1 MTIIL
6 DLIGAAIIASMLILM
21 MITFQYS
28 MHEAADRALYT
39 MNMVDHMDLCATKFN
54 KVIALAGVGYTPAT
68 AVLHAT
74 QDSLVFRSYW
84 NYMQDSLSIT
94 PVTLSIKLAD
104 YPNPYGTAVELRQ
117 DGELLSDLS
126 PLFWINQLK
135 FRYYNKNDAL
145 TTDKTQVRAA
155 EVRLSFFRNPPRA
168 GGRPITTKLQ
178 FKCYFMNAY
187 MRGA

>member
-1 MTIIL
+1 MSIII
-6 DLIGAAIIASMLILM
+6 DLIGAAIIGSMLVLM
-21 MITFQYS
+21 LITFQYS

-39 MNMVDHMDLCATKFN
+39 MNMVDHMDMCASRFN
-54 KVIALAGVGYTPAT
+54 FVIALAGVGLAPNV
-68 AVLHAT
+68 AVTHAT

-84 NYMQDSLSIT
+84 NYVQDQIT
-94 PVTLSIKLAD
+94 ASPVTISIKLASA
-104 YPNPYGTAVELRQ
+104 PNPFGTAVELRQ
-117 DGELLSDLS
+117 DGVPLGDLS

-135 FRYYNKNDAL
+135 FRYYTKNDVL
-145 TTDKTQVRAA
+145 TTDKTLVRSA